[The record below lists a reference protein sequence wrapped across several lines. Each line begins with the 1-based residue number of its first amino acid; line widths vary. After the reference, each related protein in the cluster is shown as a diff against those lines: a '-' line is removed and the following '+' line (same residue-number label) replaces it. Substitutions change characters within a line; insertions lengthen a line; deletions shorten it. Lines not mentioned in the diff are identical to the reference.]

1 MPGSEQGES
10 QYRTLYLN
18 PEPPKFPNL
27 LITGGFL
34 ARGCGYRCANTSA
47 EGTRLIMDIPRP
59 SNARAKMMRRIVL
72 GAAAILLIGG
82 VTYGLSRL
90 RPAAPSV
97 DRATVWSD
105 EVKRGP
111 MLREL
116 RGIGTLIPEDIQ
128 WIPAQTEAQ
137 VDRIVLKPGA
147 IVKSDSIILELSN
160 LTLKRDVLDSEY
172 QLKAAEA
179 DYANLKVQVN
189 GELLNQ
195 KAAEAAVRSEY
206 EQAKIQHAVD
216 EKLAAEG
223 IGSTVTA
230 ELSKVK
236 EEQLGVRVQLE
247 GERTKNTADAAQA
260 RLQAQQ
266 SHVDQQRALYELRH
280 AELEA
285 LHVRAGL
292 NGVLQLVP
300 VEVGQHVLPGTN
312 LARVADPKKLK
323 AEVKV
328 AETQAKDA
336 VIGQKATVDT
346 RNGVVAG
353 HVSRIDPSVQNG
365 TVTVDVAIDGPLPDG
380 ARPDLSV
387 DGTIEVENLKD
398 VLYVGRPVHGASQS
412 TISLFKLSS
421 DGSEANRVN
430 VKLGRSSVN
439 TVEILQGLQ
448 VGDRVILSD
457 MSQWDNY
464 DRVRLK

>member
-1 MPGSEQGES
+1 M
-10 QYRTLYLN
+10 
-18 PEPPKFPNL
+18 
-27 LITGGFL
+27 I
-34 ARGCGYRCANTSA
+34 
-47 EGTRLIMDIPRP
+47 
-59 SNARAKMMRRIVL
+59 RRIVL
-72 GAAAILLIGG
+72 GAAAVLLIGG

-90 RPAAPSV
+90 RPAAPTV

-160 LTLKRDVLDSEY
+160 LTLKRDVLDAEY

-189 GELLNQ
+189 SELLNQ
-195 KAAEAAVRSEY
+195 KAAEAGVRSEY

-216 EKLAAEG
+216 EKLAADG

-236 EEQLGVRVQLE
+236 EEQLAVRVQLE
-247 GERTKNTADAAQA
+247 ADRTKNTADAAQA
-260 RLQAQQ
+260 RLQAQM

-312 LARVADPKKLK
+312 LARVADPKRLK
-323 AEVKV
+323 AEIKV

-346 RNGVVAG
+346 RNGMVTG
-353 HVSRIDPSVQNG
+353 HVSRIDPSVLNG
-365 TVTVDVAIDGPLPDG
+365 TVTVDVTIDGPLPDG

-421 DGSEANRVN
+421 DGSEATRVN

>member
-1 MPGSEQGES
+1 M
-10 QYRTLYLN
+10 
-18 PEPPKFPNL
+18 
-27 LITGGFL
+27 I
-34 ARGCGYRCANTSA
+34 
-47 EGTRLIMDIPRP
+47 
-59 SNARAKMMRRIVL
+59 RRIVL
-72 GAAAILLIGG
+72 GAAAVLLIGG
-82 VTYGLSRL
+82 VTFGLSRL
-90 RPAAPSV
+90 RPAAPTV

-137 VDRIVLKPGA
+137 VDRIVLRPGA

-160 LTLKRDVLDSEY
+160 LTLKRDVLDAEY

-189 GELLNQ
+189 SELLNQ
-195 KAAEAAVRSEY
+195 KAAEAGVRSEY

-216 EKLAAEG
+216 EKLAADG

-236 EEQLGVRVQLE
+236 EEQLAVRVQLE
-247 GERTKNTADAAQA
+247 ADRTKNTADAAQA
-260 RLQAQQ
+260 RLQAQM

-312 LARVADPKKLK
+312 LARVADPKRLK
-323 AEVKV
+323 AEIKV

-346 RNGVVAG
+346 RNGMVTG

-365 TVTVDVAIDGPLPDG
+365 TVTMDVAIDGPLPDG

-412 TISLFKLSS
+412 TISLFKLTP
-421 DGSEANRVN
+421 DGSEATRVN

>member
-1 MPGSEQGES
+1 
-10 QYRTLYLN
+10 
-18 PEPPKFPNL
+18 
-27 LITGGFL
+27 
-34 ARGCGYRCANTSA
+34 
-47 EGTRLIMDIPRP
+47 MDIPRP
-59 SNARAKMMRRIVL
+59 SNARAKMIRRIALLVV
-72 GAAAILLIGG
+72 AILVVVGA
-82 VTYGLSRL
+82 TYGLSRL

-111 MLREL
+111 MLREV
-116 RGIGTLIPEDIQ
+116 RGIGTLVPEDIQ
-128 WIPAQTEAQ
+128 WIPAQTEGQ
-137 VDRIVLKPGA
+137 VNRIVLRPGA
-147 IVKSDSIILELSN
+147 IVKSNSIILELNN
-160 LTLKRDVLDSEY
+160 LTLRRDALDAEFL
-172 QLKAAEA
+172 LKAAEA

-189 GELLNQ
+189 SELLNQ

-230 ELSKVK
+230 QLSEVR
-236 EEQLGVRVQLE
+236 EEQLGVRLELE
-247 GERTKNTADAAQA
+247 GERTKNSADTAKA
-260 RLQAQQ
+260 RLQAQM

-300 VEVGQHVLPGTN
+300 VEVGQHVMPGTN

-323 AEVKV
+323 AEIKV
-328 AETQAKDA
+328 AETQAKD
-336 VIGQKATVDT
+336 VLIGQKATIDT
-346 RNGVVAG
+346 RNGVVVG

-387 DGTIEVENLKD
+387 DGTVEIENLKD

-412 TISLFKLSS
+412 TISLFKLTS
-421 DGSEANRVN
+421 DGSEAARVN